1 MSTDKKGADNVP
13 ENASVIYIDGDI
25 LVAVKPRGLHSE
37 DKKGNNDRS
46 SFPAKLK
53 AALGLL
59 EIYTVH
65 RLDKETEGLM
75 VYALN
80 KESAASL
87 CRSADEGRFEKEYD
101 AWIHGRPETDEGVME
116 DLLFKDSAGNK
127 VYVVKR
133 ERKGVKKAVLSYE
146 TVEAGSYSDPNVPD
160 IGGGAAVDVIT
171 HVRVRLQTGRT
182 HQIRVQFASR
192 KLPLLGDK
200 KYGAKDVFDKLALCA
215 THLSFPHPRTGEI
228 LTFDIP
234 FDYSLNPR

>member
-13 ENASVIYIDGDI
+13 ENSSVIYIDGDI
-25 LVAVKPRGLHSE
+25 LAAVKPRGLHSE
-37 DKKGNNDRS
+37 DKKSNNDRT

-53 AALGLL
+53 AALDLD

-80 KESAASL
+80 KESAAALS
-87 CRSADEGRFEKEYD
+87 RSVDEGRFEKEYD
-101 AWIHGRPETDEGVME
+101 AWIHGRPETDEGVFE
-116 DLLFKDSAGNK
+116 DMLFKDSAGNK

-146 TVEAGSYSDPNVPD
+146 TVDVGSYSDHDLTD
-160 IGGGAAVDVIT
+160 IGGEAEDIIT
-171 HVRVRLQTGRT
+171 HVRVRLKTGRT

-200 KYGAKDVFDKLALCA
+200 KYGAKDDFDKLALCA
-215 THLSFPHPRTGEI
+215 THLSFPHPKTGEI
-228 LTFDIP
+228 LAFDIP
-234 FDYSLNPR
+234 FEYRLNPR